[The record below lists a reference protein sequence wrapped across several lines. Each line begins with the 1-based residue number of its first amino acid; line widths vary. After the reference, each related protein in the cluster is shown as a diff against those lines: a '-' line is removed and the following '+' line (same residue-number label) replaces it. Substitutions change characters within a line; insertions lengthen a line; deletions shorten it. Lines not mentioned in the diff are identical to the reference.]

1 MKEERERER
10 VGGWKN
16 NLSVRACIT
25 AGSSSTY
32 LSPHT
37 LAVLGVGRESVPVT
51 IVQHSLY
58 GVSVSM
64 VTTVEDNEVM
74 EGIVVQEDS
83 EKKDD

>member
-1 MKEERERER
+1 MREL
-10 VGGWKN
+10 KQYN
-16 NLSVRACIT
+16 ILLIC
-25 AGSSSTY
+25 TY